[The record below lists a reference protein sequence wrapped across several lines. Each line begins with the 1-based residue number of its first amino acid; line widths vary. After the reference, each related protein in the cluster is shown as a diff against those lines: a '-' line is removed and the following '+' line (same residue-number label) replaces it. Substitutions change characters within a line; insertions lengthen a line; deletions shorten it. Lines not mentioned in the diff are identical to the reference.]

1 MIDRGELWWSDLGEP
16 KGSGPGYRRPVLVV
30 QGDTFNRSRIATV
43 VVATMTS
50 NVDLADVPGTVFVAK
65 GRTGMPKDSVANL
78 SQLFTVD
85 RRTLERR
92 IGRLTSRQMQH
103 IDSALR
109 LVLDL

>member
-1 MIDRGELWWSDLGEP
+1 MIDRGEIWWSDLGEP
-16 KGSGPGYRRPVLVV
+16 NGSGPGYRRPVLVV
-30 QGDTFNRSRIATV
+30 QGDTFNRSMIATV

-50 NVDLADVPGTVFVAK
+50 NVRLSDVPGNVFVAR

-85 RRTLERR
+85 RGTLENR
-92 IGRLTSRQMQH
+92 IGRLTTRQMQH
-103 IDSALR
+103 VDRALR